1 MIVVY
6 YIGVIILGGLIFVAI
21 IIYIIV
27 TMIKKIN
34 DASYDST
41 DSSTDKYK
49 GYWYNNQGTSSY
61 TNFNRYPGSN
71 YDAGNDSRKDIDTDT
86 YSNNDNDDFIAADN
100 NSFNSGNQ
108 SFADNG
114 SFSGDYP
121 GAVAGYSSCN
131 EDKYSAADNS
141 IEADT
146 DNMGYECRPV
156 PDSVPDKTRKE
167 SVYAFADAAA
177 YTNIRIEV
185 TEDVRTDMHE
195 GHHTYDT
202 YVNKRIDLKPDPNA
216 FTFSDVV
223 IDAQVQVDAVM
234 PEAYPNGITI
244 SDN

>member
-6 YIGVIILGGLIFVAI
+6 YNGVIILGGLIFVAI

-41 DSSTDKYK
+41 NSSTDKYK
-49 GYWYNNQGTSSY
+49 GYWYNNKGTSSY
-61 TNFNRYPGSN
+61 TNFNGYPGSN

-86 YSNNDNDDFIAADN
+86 YSNNDNDDYSAADN
-100 NSFNSGNQ
+100 NSLNSCNQ
-108 SFADNG
+108 SFADNS

-121 GAVAGYSSCN
+121 CAAAEDSNYNEDNYSSIKVDTSN
-131 EDKYSAADNS
+131 TGHESNS
-141 IEADT
+141 
-146 DNMGYECRPV
+146 G
-156 PDSVPDKTRKE
+156 PDGLSDKTQKE

-177 YTNIRIEV
+177 YTNIKIEV

-195 GHHTYDT
+195 GHHTY
-202 YVNKRIDLKPDPNA
+202 VNNRIDLKPDPDA

-234 PEAYPNGITI
+234 PEAYPGGAEV
-244 SDN
+244 SDNKR